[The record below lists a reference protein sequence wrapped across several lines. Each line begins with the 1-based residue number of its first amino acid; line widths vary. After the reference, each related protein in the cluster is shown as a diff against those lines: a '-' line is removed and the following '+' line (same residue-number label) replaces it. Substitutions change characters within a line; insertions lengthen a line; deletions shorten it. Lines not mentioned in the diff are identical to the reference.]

1 MKTKLI
7 AVVAALALGTA
18 MTTNAMA
25 FRHGGGRGFHGGG
38 GVFHGGMGGAH
49 VGGFP
54 RSRGFGGWHGG
65 FGGVLARDRC
75 GGSTPRGIAPIPGS
89 CPRTESY
96 GASSSPPLRASITP
110 WRRSS

>member
-54 RSRGFGGWHGG
+54 RSGGFGGWHGG

-75 GGSTPRGIAPIPGS
+75 GGSNSARYCSYPRLMSAHRELRRIKLAAATGVDHAV
-89 CPRTESY
+89 
-96 GASSSPPLRASITP
+96 ASL
-110 WRRSS
+110 